1 MSAIEKDNSF
11 SKLNPNGLD
20 PFHRN
25 QLGFRRRNSTIDG
38 ISQVSKFADTCRK
51 NGLIWIMMCIDDKNA
66 FSTL

>member
-1 MSAIEKDNSF
+1 MSAIEKE
-11 SKLNPNGLD
+11 LGLD

-25 QLGFRRRNSTIDG
+25 QLGFRRRNITIDG

-51 NGLIWIMMCIDDKNA
+51 NGLIWIMMCIDEKNA